1 MKASLVVSALALAAT
16 AVTSSASALQF
27 NSSGVDFKAYNAW
40 DAAKIHYYT
49 NGVRTIAT
57 YPTYVI
63 APIGRNPSTTG
74 HSIYVD
80 GFHYG
85 SSATTS
91 CTLNAYN
98 YNGSPLASR
107 TVSFTGSGYW
117 TRTISLSASQTPT
130 WAYFTLL
137 CLIPANERGAILGTA
152 VTP

>member
-16 AVTSSASALQF
+16 AVTSSASALQL

-40 DAAKIHYYT
+40 DSSKIHYYT
-49 NGVRTIAT
+49 NGVRSIAT

-63 APIGRNPSTTG
+63 ASVERNPSTTG
-74 HSIYVD
+74 HRIYID
-80 GFHYG
+80 GFHY
-85 SSATTS
+85 SSAVTTS

-107 TVSFTGSGYW
+107 AVSFTGSGYW
-117 TRTISLSASQTPT
+117 TRTIAINASQAPT
-130 WAYFTLL
+130 WSYFTLL
-137 CLIPANERGAILGTA
+137 CVIPPSERGAILGTA